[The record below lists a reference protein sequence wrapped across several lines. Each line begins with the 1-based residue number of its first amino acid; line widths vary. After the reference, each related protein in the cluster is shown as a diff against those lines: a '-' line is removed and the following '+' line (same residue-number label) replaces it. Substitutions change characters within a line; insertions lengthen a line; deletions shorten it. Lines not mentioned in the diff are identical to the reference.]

1 MYVRIYI
8 YILYDHYMWLRM
20 FFLDEESDGSS
31 EHCYAV
37 FCETLHSVQVLTAGR
52 LVPI

>member
-1 MYVRIYI
+1 
-8 YILYDHYMWLRM
+8 M

-52 LVPI
+52 LVPRICV